1 MFRKLTILAA
11 AAFLL
16 VVHSATADRELSTH
30 SKSSTS
36 NKLTKK
42 VKSFTLCMETADT
55 LTPEDDE
62 FYQVETGDLTYL
74 FLCNSVSSLVFFT
87 SHKGL
92 SSIHAHRFLQNG
104 QPSGDPV
111 ALKVTNIWGTM
122 LDGYFNYILTG
133 ADDDTTYFDTYKP
146 FSIFPASASSSRLE
160 PKIQPAPRSMAR
172 STTPFTTR

>member
-1 MFRKLTILAA
+1 MLLF
-11 AAFLL
+11 FLNL
-16 VVHSATADRELSTH
+16 R
-30 SKSSTS
+30 
-36 NKLTKK
+36 
-42 VKSFTLCMETADT
+42 
-55 LTPEDDE
+55 
-62 FYQVETGDLTYL
+62 YYI
-74 FLCNSVSSLVFFT
+74 
-87 SHKGL
+87 

-122 LDGYFNYILTG
+122 LDGYFNYTLTG
-133 ADDDTTYFDTYKP
+133 AADDTTYFDTYKP